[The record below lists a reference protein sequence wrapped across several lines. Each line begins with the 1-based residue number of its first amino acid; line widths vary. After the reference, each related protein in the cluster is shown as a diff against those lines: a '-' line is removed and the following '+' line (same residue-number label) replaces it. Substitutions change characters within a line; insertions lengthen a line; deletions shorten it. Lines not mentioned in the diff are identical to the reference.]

1 MSIYVYLQVISS
13 EIQMNLGKKQTT
25 GDKYKI
31 LFSIKFHLR
40 PHSFRAS
47 SGISAVASRF
57 RVSSQ
62 DFKPCLKYIYIYIYI
77 TSYIIHM
84 MSYDVLACCHIFCL
98 GLWLFLSHFSGPTG
112 SFRMLA
118 LYILCSYIPNRGYG
132 LHPVPR
138 NEHLGPHKQ
147 SLS

>member
-62 DFKPCLKYIYIYIYI
+62 DFKPCLC
-77 TSYIIHM
+77 TC
-84 MSYDVLACCHIFCL
+84 V
-98 GLWLFLSHFSGPTG
+98 LSHLLSWIMVIF
-112 SFRMLA
+112 
-118 LYILCSYIPNRGYG
+118 IP
-132 LHPVPR
+132 L
-138 NEHLGPHKQ
+138 
-147 SLS
+147 